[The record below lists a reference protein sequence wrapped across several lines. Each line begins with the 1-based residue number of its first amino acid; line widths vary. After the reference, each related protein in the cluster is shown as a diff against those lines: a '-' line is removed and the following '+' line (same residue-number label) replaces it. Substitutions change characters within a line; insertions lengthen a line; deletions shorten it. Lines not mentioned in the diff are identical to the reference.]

1 MSPEVG
7 EGSTIDARYRL
18 LRRIGSGGM
27 ADVWLAEDSHL
38 QRQVALKVLHR
49 RFAQDREFVE
59 RFRRE
64 AEAAAGLSHPNIVAV
79 YDRGDVDGTY
89 YIAMQL
95 LEGRSLKEMID
106 RGLAPEQAV
115 GLIRQVLEAAGFAHR
130 HGVVHRDLK
139 PQNVIVDEEGKATV
153 TDFGIARAGASE
165 ITQAGSVMGTPHY
178 LSPEQAQGQAVTA
191 VSDLY
196 SVGVM
201 LYEALAGRVP
211 FEADSA
217 VAIAMKQ
224 VSHTPQRPSS
234 IAPAVSPALD
244 AVTMR
249 ALEKDPGQ
257 RFQSAEAFIAAL
269 DAAGRDPGGEHG
281 GTAAFVALPSPVVGA
296 EDAEA
301 AEGDPE
307 EEERKRR
314 RRFWMI
320 LAAAAVAIG
329 VFLGFALTRDTT
341 TDVPGV
347 TGNQLNVAI
356 ALLEQNG
363 FKVGEVDR
371 VQREVA
377 VNTVLEQDPP
387 AGGAELDC
395 AFLGFFCSKPK
406 VGLTVSA
413 GPGSADVP
421 GGLAGMSQEEAV
433 ARLEEAGF
441 EAQVETVNSDR
452 VEAGLVIRSD
462 PSGGSTATRGSAVV
476 LTVSKGAKLATV
488 PVLVG
493 TQRSVAVQQ
502 IRGRG
507 LTPSVEEEESAKPAG
522 EVIRQSPSAGSEL
535 PRGAAV
541 SIVVSKGEQKARV
554 PNEIGKERAEA
565 VEAVR
570 DAGLRPSVQEQETE
584 VPQQVGRVT
593 DQFPPPARKSN
604 RAAKSRWSSA
614 SARRKA
620 KRKPNEGRGA
630 LRRPLLRARRLPA
643 LGRGGR
649 GRLAAGRP

>member
-1 MSPEVG
+1 MTVSPEVG
-7 EGSTIDARYRL
+7 EGSTIDDRYRL

-27 ADVWLAEDSHL
+27 ADVWLAEDPHL
-38 QRQVALKVLHR
+38 QRRVALKILHR

-79 YDRGDVDGTY
+79 FDRGDIEGTY

-95 LEGRSLKEMID
+95 LEGRSLKELID
-106 RGLAPEQAV
+106 QGLTPEQSA

-139 PQNVIVDEEGKATV
+139 PQNVIVDDEGKATV

-196 SVGVM
+196 SIGVI

-211 FEADSA
+211 FEAESA

-234 IAPAVSPALD
+234 INPAVSPALD
-244 AVTMR
+244 AVVVR

-269 DAAGRDPGGEHG
+269 DAAGRNPGAAPG
-281 GTAAFVALPSPVVGA
+281 GTAAFAPLPPPVAGEEA
-296 EDAEA
+296 DA
-301 AEGDPE
+301 AEGDHE
-307 EEERKRR
+307 EAEEERRR
-314 RRFWMI
+314 RRRWAL
-320 LAAAAVAIG
+320 LAAAVLIG
-329 VFLGFALTRDTT
+329 ALLGLALTRDTT
-341 TDVPGV
+341 TDVPAV
-347 TGNQLNVAI
+347 TGNQLGVAI

-363 FKVGEVDR
+363 FKVGDVDR

-377 VNTVLEQDPP
+377 ANTVLEQDPSSGE
-387 AGGAELDC
+387 ASLDC

-406 VGLTVSA
+406 VALTVSA
-413 GPGSADVP
+413 GPGSAKVP
-421 GGLAGMSQEEAV
+421 AGLAGLRQGEGVEAV
-433 ARLEEAGF
+433 EEAGF
-441 EAQVETVNSDR
+441 VVQVETVNSDQ

-462 PSGGSTATRGSAVV
+462 PSGGTTATRGSTVV
-476 LTVSKGAKLATV
+476 LTVSKGQKLAKV

-507 LTPSVEEEESAKPAG
+507 LTPSVEEEESAKPEG
-522 EVIRQSPSAGSEL
+522 QVIEQAPSAGSEL
-535 PRGAAV
+535 PRGSTV
-541 SIVVSKGEQKARV
+541 SIVVSKGEEQATV
-554 PNEIGKERAEA
+554 PNVIGKVRAEA
-565 VEAVR
+565 VEMLR
-570 DAGLRPSVQEQETE
+570 GAGLDPEVQEDETE
-584 VPQQVGRVT
+584 VPAQIGRVT
-593 DQFPPPARKSN
+593 DQFPPPGSEVEPG
-604 RAAKSRWSSA
+604 SEVTVVVG
-614 SARRKA
+614 
-620 KRKPNEGRGA
+620 KRTVESESEA
-630 LRRPLLRARRLPA
+630 EAE
-643 LGRGGR
+643 
-649 GRLAAGRP
+649 